1 MKTLKSNQPIII
13 GLAGKAGSGKT
24 SVAEEIV
31 PKGSFATKKLGIT
44 WDHIFFAL
52 PLYELASIRRN
63 IKGFDEE
70 SRKLHA
76 IHSVVYEIF
85 GGSTL
90 GNMPHY
96 DNLVD
101 IVKTIYNLPI
111 EPEGVKPRT
120 FLQKAGDVCR
130 AYDENC
136 FASWGIIKASNLYR
150 QHVKSL
156 LKEDEDLADPNM
168 AIIISDVRFVNEAEY
183 ILKQPNGFVVCFDAS
198 DSTLTERLMKRDG
211 KMMSDEQKSH
221 RSEQQIED
229 IKNICSAIIN
239 TDDMTIEEQ
248 TFETLKAIGIMQ
260 GQDA

>member
-1 MKTLKSNQPIII
+1 MKTLKGNQPIII

-76 IHSVVYEIF
+76 IHNVTYEIF
-85 GGSTL
+85 GGSPL

-96 DNLVD
+96 NDLVD
-101 IVKTIYNLPI
+101 IVKSIYNLPI
-111 EPEGVKPRT
+111 EPEGIKPRS

-130 AYDENC
+130 SYDENC
-136 FASWGIIKASNLYR
+136 FASWGVIKANSLYR
-150 QHVKSL
+150 QHIKSHSN
-156 LKEDEDLADPNM
+156 EDEEPTEPDM

-183 ILKQPNGFVVCFDAS
+183 ILKQPNGFVVCFEAS
-198 DSTLTERLMKRDG
+198 ESTLTDRLMKRDG

-221 RSEQQIED
+221 RSEQQIDD
-229 IKNICSAIIN
+229 IKKICSAIIN

-260 GQDA
+260 EQNA